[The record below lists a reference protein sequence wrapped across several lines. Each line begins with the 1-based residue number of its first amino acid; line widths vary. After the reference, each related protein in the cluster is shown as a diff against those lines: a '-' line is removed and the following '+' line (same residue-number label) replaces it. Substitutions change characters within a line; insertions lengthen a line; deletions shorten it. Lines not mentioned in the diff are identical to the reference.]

1 MSGQERPNQMSET
14 VLQLESSILKLP
26 REEQLWLVER
36 IIHALRESEMR
47 ERKLWEADLM
57 AMAADP
63 AIQNEIY
70 AIDQEFRVT
79 ENDGLENL

>member
-1 MSGQERPNQMSET
+1 MSET
-14 VLQLESSILKLP
+14 VLELEVTIRELP

-47 ERKLWEADLM
+47 ERALWEADLIS
-57 AMAADP
+57 MAADP
-63 AIQNEIY
+63 AIQNEIRE
-70 AIDQEFRVT
+70 IDQEFAVT

>member
-1 MSGQERPNQMSET
+1 MSET
-14 VLQLESSILKLP
+14 VLQLEASIRELS

-63 AIQNEIY
+63 AIQNEIHG
-70 AIDQEFRVT
+70 IDQEFRVT

>member
-1 MSGQERPNQMSET
+1 MSET
-14 VLQLESSILKLP
+14 VLELEASIRELP

-36 IIHALRESEMR
+36 IIHSLRESELQ
-47 ERKLWEADLM
+47 EHAAWEADLV

-63 AIQNEIY
+63 TIQKEIRE
-70 AIDQEFRVT
+70 IEQEYSVA

>member
-1 MSGQERPNQMSET
+1 MSET

-47 ERKLWEADLM
+47 ERAMWETDLI

-63 AIQNEIY
+63 AIQNEIRE
-70 AIDQEFRVT
+70 IDEEFSVT
-79 ENDGLENL
+79 ESDGLEKL